1 MNRTPSGMI
10 YFFMCLLCRGVSGIG
25 ASMGLS
31 YAIVGYF
38 FPNRIASVVALLE
51 VCTGIGLMTGPV
63 LGGFLYQIGLEIN
76 YILLKLVTKKL
87 FFFYQ
92 TKWISIAV
100 FLYGWPSVCPV
111 CSSIFSLSK
120 P

>member
-76 YILLKLVTKKL
+76 YSVRISYEIL
-87 FFFYQ
+87 
-92 TKWISIAV
+92 I
-100 FLYGWPSVCPV
+100 
-111 CSSIFSLSK
+111 
-120 P
+120 